1 MERQTD
7 RRTQRPHFFELS
19 VFRTRPTYRDLWRI
33 RLKRRLLS
41 FFVGATLC
49 QRSTANGLRSLSW
62 AGFRWWAGR
71 PGTSHQALNCP
82 SLDGRLL
89 KIGDAFK
96 NTHCHL
102 SLCTTCSPH
111 FVVLHNQTMN
121 VKTIGQRMLTRGRIA
136 GLFLQNS
143 PAPVDGDTA
152 VQSAAS
158 ST

>member
-7 RRTQRPHFFELS
+7 RQTHTAAAFLRAQRVSDEADISRPLANSFETTFS
-19 VFRTRPTYRDLWRI
+19 E
-33 RLKRRLLS
+33 

-49 QRSTANGLRSLSW
+49 QRSTANRSRSLSW

-121 VKTIGQRMLTRGRIA
+121 FKTIGQRMLARGRIA
-136 GLFLQNS
+136 GPFLQNS
-143 PAPVDGDTA
+143 
-152 VQSAAS
+152 QS
-158 ST
+158 